1 MAGLFVQDT
10 FKEHVGVMRALH
22 AQYQTKD
29 DAELVQ
35 QIQGLLQSAVN
46 ASSGREKEVRRIIQ
60 GGWDRRCA
68 AAWHCRA
75 RTDSWAPASLVRCP
89 SGSRPPRSLPRRAVQ
104 QRVD

>member
-35 QIQGLLQSAVN
+35 QIQAALHSAVN

-60 GGWDRRCA
+60 GRC
-68 AAWHCRA
+68 RF
-75 RTDSWAPASLVRCP
+75 
-89 SGSRPPRSLPRRAVQ
+89 
-104 QRVD
+104 